1 MCWAKYQVLYKTATN
16 LKETVGL
23 KELTVEI
30 QVHQAENKYGDFM
43 QICVI
48 NFGTFPYLYG

>member
-16 LKETVGL
+16 LKETFRL

-30 QVHQAENKYGDFM
+30 QVHKAENKYGDFM